1 MKKEENGQ
9 NSSFSGSLGF
19 DFIKRKSR
27 LEIEKEA
34 LKKSMENETEKAL
47 KTLNSN

>member
-1 MKKEENGQ
+1 MKKEDEHYKQWGVNA
-9 NSSFSGSLGF
+9 NSSFSGSLGT

-34 LKKSMENETEKAL
+34 LKKSMEN
-47 KTLNSN
+47 